1 MRKHHLA
8 VFVMFFTLGACSH
21 SVDPG
26 DLVNTV
32 VQDSIAYTVEL
43 AGTTYSVTDTVAG
56 RFTIEN
62 QSTVRR
68 SFKFS
73 NMQQY
78 GYRLRELSGRVVLSE
93 PSIVSPALSAFEL
106 DPGQRRAYELHL
118 LLRDHTGRWMV
129 PGRYTL
135 EVFLLDGTY
144 PSVSFHITIV

>member
-1 MRKHHLA
+1 MREHRLA
-8 VFVMFFTLGACSH
+8 VFVMFVAFGACSH
-21 SVDPG
+21 PVGPG
-26 DLVNTV
+26 DLLNTI

-43 AGTTYSVTDTVAG
+43 TRTTYSVADTVAG
-56 RFTIEN
+56 RFTVEN

-68 SFKFS
+68 SFQFS

-78 GYRLRELSGRVVLSE
+78 GYRLREQSGRVVLSE

-129 PGRYTL
+129 PGHYTL

-144 PSVSFHITIV
+144 PPVSFQITIE